1 MHRGRVPYL
10 AALLVALLVS
20 VAAPAVALAQSSG
33 EDQYTDPLAGG
44 GSGGGGGGSGGGG
57 SSGGGGGGSSNPPA
71 NAAQAPSADT
81 SPAPTRATPAQANR
95 NNLPHTGFPV
105 ALLVGSG
112 LIMVGTGLAVRRR
125 TT

>member
-1 MHRGRVPYL
+1 MHRGRFTYL
-10 AALLVALLVS
+10 AVALVALLAA
-20 VAAPAVALAQSSG
+20 VAMPAVALAQSSG

-44 GSGGGGGGSGGGG
+44 GGSSGGGGG
-57 SSGGGGGGSSNPPA
+57 SSGGGSGGGGGGSAPA
-71 NAAQAPSADT
+71 QPAASTADPT
-81 SPAPTRATPAQANR
+81 PAPKAAAAPAAKSDG
-95 NNLPHTGFPV
+95 LPRTGFPV